1 MNEAIIVEVLKADVT
16 SVILLVLVLIVLA
29 VLGGLSV
36 FGVVTWRLLSV
47 SSSVVRSN
55 AGMID
60 NLSRQTSHL
69 TTQTEH
75 LRKQTEQL
83 EAVTEAV
90 NDSRAVL
97 VAQMV
102 AQGEKQATYQQD
114 LLGAMASNK
123 REILD
128 EFKPVAEKLS
138 AIGLG
143 VDALSKA
150 ILDHRQSEMKVLTV
164 LQEEQKK
171 LSDTLITAEETLI
184 NIFNRVMEDD
194 APKEPESFIKG
205 K

>member
-97 VAQMV
+97 VAQ
-102 AQGEKQATYQQD
+102 GEKQATYQHD

-194 APKEPESFIKG
+194 APKEPESIAREAS
-205 K
+205 